1 MGSTAGATATEAST
15 DASTATATATGAGA
29 ANVER
34 AVPRARADAAR
45 NRERIVAAAREAFVI
60 HGADAPLDDIAR
72 RAGVGNA
79 TLYRHFP
86 DRGTLVHGV
95 VLAVTERI
103 SDRAQ
108 AALTASGRPG
118 PGAAREGAERAGP
131 AEVTDA
137 FSALQHFVFAAVEER
152 IGALCPMLSEG
163 FGREHPQLLAARERL
178 DGLAEELVHR
188 AKRTGQLRPDVEVG
202 DLLVAVSQLTRPLPG
217 TGCAEIARFVDRHVQ
232 LFLDG
237 LRAPARSELPGHAAT
252 LEELRTPS

>member
-1 MGSTAGATATEAST
+1 MGSTAGATHT
-15 DASTATATATGAGA
+15 DASTGTATGAGA

-34 AVPRARADAAR
+34 AVPRARADAVR
-45 NRERIVAAAREAFVI
+45 NRERIVAAAREAFVV

-118 PGAAREGAERAGP
+118 PGEARASAESAGP

-163 FGREHPQLLAARERL
+163 FEREHPQLLAARERL
-178 DGLAEELVHR
+178 DGLAGELIHR
-188 AKRTGQLRPDVEVG
+188 AKRAGQLRPDVEVG
-202 DLLVAVSQLTRPLPG
+202 DLLVAISQLTRPLPG

>member
-1 MGSTAGATATEAST
+1 VTAES
-15 DASTATATATGAGA
+15 
-29 ANVER
+29 

-60 HGADAPLDDIAR
+60 HGADAPLDEIAK

-86 DRGTLVHGV
+86 DRRTLVHGV

-108 AALTASGRPG
+108 AALGATSGTG
-118 PGAAREGAERAGP
+118 ETQEVSGT
-131 AEVTDA
+131 AEVGDA
-137 FSALQHFVFAAVEER
+137 FSALRRFVFGAVEER
-152 IGALCPMLSEG
+152 IGALCPMLSPG
-163 FGREHPQLLAARERL
+163 FDRDDPQLLTARQRME
-178 DGLAEELVHR
+178 GLVEELVR
-188 AKRTGQLRPDVEVG
+188 RTKHAGQLRPDVEVG
-202 DLLVAVSQLTRPLPG
+202 DLLVAISQLTRPLPG

-252 LEELRTPS
+252 LEELRTPA